1 MKIKPKFGNHKNC
14 LEATQLE
21 IKKKTFRK
29 KFNAKK
35 KLMQKVLEKFIK
47 NSLKTS

>member
-21 IKKKTFRK
+21 IKKKSIQK
-29 KFNAKK
+29 KI
-35 KLMQKVLEKFIK
+35 KLMQRVLEKFIK